1 MGNSKIQFE
10 DLLKNKKYDSKL
22 INNLQAGNFKIL
34 AEYSY
39 DTRANIDFI
48 EPILWAVKNR
58 FNTYIVY
65 KYYSQNLKNNFNLG
79 IKIAKG
85 EPQLLKDSPLMDNK
99 RFILQTININPEI
112 VKYVSPNLMKDE
124 SFKKELFLETG
135 DKSLVSELS
144 SQVKISN
151 IIAGLIVTN
160 DMDIDEF
167 KETCKNS
174 KEAIEYVAANTDK
187 FSKEKLEIAKDIV
200 IENGCEEA
208 IKDFKAKSS
217 EVKEEM
223 SKGKENQEELLKKE
237 KQIQRHIK
245 TVDKWL
251 KEGENLDKIARRIQK
266 YCKQI
271 ETEYMTIIEEY
282 IIIDEAITERQKIVE
297 QEGFREETVFYGENT
312 ITANSVE
319 IYEEII
325 EETTF
330 GTNDKIK
337 SSRPVTFDLSDVEEA
352 TEEVILCEIN
362 EKVNIIR
369 EENKGRTQD
378 RGLGEIA

>member
-79 IKIAKG
+79 KKIAKG

-251 KEGENLDKIARRIQK
+251 KEGENLDKIARRIQR

-297 QEGFREETVFYGENT
+297 QEGFQEEKVFYGENT

-362 EKVNIIR
+362 EEVNIIR
-369 EENKGRTQD
+369 KENKGRTQD

>member
-79 IKIAKG
+79 KKIAKG

-362 EKVNIIR
+362 EEVNIIR